1 MAFVASGSER
11 VKNYARVGDSTPW
24 PCTFTQAVPY
34 MALSALGCCTANQ
47 SQSLLYVGDYKQPF
61 ETLDFRLRREARKE
75 GNYYVPGDPKLAFV
89 MRIRGINQVCRANTN
104 QEEHLLA
111 TLLDPSGL
119 W

>member
-1 MAFVASGSER
+1 MHGLGIRPPGPAPFPRLCPIWHFLHLA
-11 VKNYARVGDSTPW
+11 
-24 PCTFTQAVPY
+24 AVQLFNPKV
-34 MALSALGCCTANQ
+34 CCVWEVIN
-47 SQSLLYVGDYKQPF
+47 SPF
-61 ETLDFRLRREARKE
+61 ETFDFRLRREARKE
-75 GNYYVPGDPKLAFV
+75 GNYYVSGDPKLAFV